1 MENRGIWLEQAE
13 KDLNRSVRIL
23 FSTYFVVCPRYAFII
38 LQGQMVTSSTG
49 LYMAKRSYKEPCTAI
64 LGYTQLDKAKHSYT
78 RLYTAIQSYTRP
90 AIRGCTE
97 LYTAI

>member
-49 LYMAKRSYKEPCTAI
+49 LYAAI
-64 LGYTQLDKAKHSYT
+64 KSHAQLYWAIHS
-78 RLYTAIQSYTRP
+78 
-90 AIRGCTE
+90 
-97 LYTAI
+97 